1 MQFEELIV
9 AEVTIQEN
17 VWQGL
22 VKEARRRRKKP
33 EELADIVLRDYL
45 QRLADEILLEKS
57 ARTAQSAP
65 FRANETE
72 EIIRQYRKRK
82 KKL

>member
-1 MQFEELIV
+1 V

-33 EELADIVLRDYL
+33 EDLADAVLREYL
-45 QRLADEILLEKS
+45 ERLADETLLDKS
-57 ARTAQSAP
+57 ARAAQATS
-65 FRANETE
+65 FRANQSE
-72 EIIRQYRKRK
+72 EIIRQYRKQK
-82 KKL
+82 KKP